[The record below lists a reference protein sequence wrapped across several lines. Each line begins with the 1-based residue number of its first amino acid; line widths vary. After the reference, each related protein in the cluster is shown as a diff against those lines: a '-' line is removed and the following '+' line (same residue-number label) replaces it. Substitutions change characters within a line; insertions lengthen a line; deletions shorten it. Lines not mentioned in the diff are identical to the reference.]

1 MRSGLQEQVAHEL
14 ASRFEAV
21 GIRYAVVHGL
31 EHYPAF
37 PHRDLDLLVHDH
49 QVERAVDEAQRHFES
64 RQLRFVAQRRI
75 NGSCWCFVAAPD
87 ARAVCE
93 FDLIPRL
100 RWGPAI
106 LVNGP
111 HPLSTIGIFRV
122 DPWASFVKRVLIQL
136 LGGNIAKLV
145 TRLDELALSDAE
157 RQHVP
162 EMLAGYLGKQLAAT
176 LINTIDG
183 RDIRNLRVMIPT
195 LRRAIATR
203 SLLRRPGSIVPATV
217 DWIRNELSVSPFAK
231 PIVPIVAIVGV
242 DGVGKSTLVGA
253 VKRELMDRLPILDV
267 EIRHW
272 RPSFLRSLKRLLN
285 RRHGPDTGEAVP
297 PRRSPGHGQLL
308 RLAYY
313 ALDFWIGGWWRDR
326 RAAVRLIAVVYDRC
340 ILDMIV
346 DPVRFGLKSAFGVR
360 FVRRIVPGPDLVVLL
375 HDDPDRIRA
384 RKSELEVEEI
394 SHQQS
399 AWLALAAQGNVHVV
413 LSAQEPRH
421 VLATTVVDHLI
432 DRFFGHSS
440 QHSRVPLVHSTDD
453 RVAPASIAGSGR
465 CE

>member
-1 MRSGLQEQVAHEL
+1 MRSELQSRIAHEL
-14 ASRFEAV
+14 AHRFEAV

-37 PHRDLDLLVHDH
+37 PNRDLDLLVHDD
-49 QVERAVDEAQRHFES
+49 QVEGAIDEAQRHFES
-64 RQLRFVAQRRI
+64 QQLRFVAQRRI
-75 NGSCWCFVAAPD
+75 NGSCWCFVAAPGVST
-87 ARAVCE
+87 VCE

-111 HPLSTIGIFRV
+111 RPLSTIGIFRV

-136 LGGNIAKLV
+136 LGGNIAKLA
-145 TRLDELALSDAE
+145 RRPDELALSDAE
-157 RQHVP
+157 REHVP
-162 EMLAGYLGKQLAAT
+162 EMLAGYLGQPLAAT
-176 LINTIDG
+176 LIKTIDG
-183 RDIRNLRVMIPT
+183 RDIDNLRVMVPA
-195 LRRAIATR
+195 LRRAVTTR

-231 PIVPIVAIVGV
+231 PIVPVVAIVGV
-242 DGVGKSTLVGA
+242 DGVGKSTLVDG
-253 VKRELMDRLPILDV
+253 VQRELRDRLPILDV
-267 EIRHW
+267 ETRHW
-272 RPSFLRSLKRLLN
+272 RPSLLRSLRRLLN
-285 RRHGPDTGEAVP
+285 RQQGPEAGEAVP

-346 DPVRFGLKSAFGVR
+346 DPVRFGLRSAFGVR
-360 FVRRIVPGPDLVVLL
+360 FVHRIVPAPDLVVLL

-384 RKSELEVEEI
+384 RKSELEVAEI

-399 AWLALAAQGNVHVV
+399 AWLALAAQGDVHVV

-421 VLATTVVDHLI
+421 ALAARVVDHVI
-432 DRFFGHSS
+432 DRFFGHAS
-440 QHSRVPLVHSTDD
+440 QHGPVSLVHAIDD
-453 RVAPASIAGSGR
+453 RVVPASTARNGR